1 MSALFALTQ
10 DLFSIAIA
18 FLKDSPW
25 REEYLL
31 EVERL
36 CADLDKPC
44 VLAVTGRVK
53 AGKSTLINAL
63 LGADLAL
70 VGTTE
75 TTATINFFRY
85 GRPENP
91 ARPVKCKW
99 RDGRETWE
107 TLQFL
112 NALQGAGAET
122 LQRSESIESLEF
134 FTDNPSLKDITLVDT
149 PGTNAIVGKDDQGH
163 QRVAEEFF
171 RINTRLRERHDTE
184 TRHWTRTA
192 DAVLCLMGQVAQVND
207 RDFLQEF
214 QQATC
219 GQTRAMNA
227 VGIIGQID
235 FTDEII
241 EHRQKLADSVAAKL
255 SKELNTVV
263 PVSAGLWRALD
274 VLESS
279 GQLHRMQETLRRIP
293 ENYFA
298 AMLNRDSI
306 FLSEKLACDVS
317 VEERKQL
324 MAGLP
329 WRVFVVI
336 ARGLYTKPVDDV
348 VTELRELSGI
358 GQLKRLLEVHFYQRG
373 KLLRYYRIVS
383 DLGRILRRIQHA
395 HLPEYLAKCREN
407 KRRMVAFGEFIVAHP
422 EGRGETADE
431 LRRFLA
437 RHAPCDDTRTQE
449 ESLLSLLGRFERVE
463 VQLEVISLNF
473 SALQMIEDAS
483 ANTFSEAERT
493 QLREIFGMYSALES
507 EDTQGAGVFSAQTQ
521 LYWQQVQMQSRRNSI
536 RAQVA
541 ENAVRAIG
549 NKLTEVL

>member
-1 MSALFALTQ
+1 MSALFTLTQ
-10 DLFSIAIA
+10 DLFSSAIA

-31 EVERL
+31 AVERL
-36 CADLDKPC
+36 RGDLEQPC

-53 AGKSTLINAL
+53 AGKSTLVNAL

-85 GRPENP
+85 GRPEDP

-112 NALQGAGAET
+112 NALQGTGAET
-122 LQRSESIESLEF
+122 LQRSESIERLEF
-134 FTDNPSLKDITLVDT
+134 FTDNPNLKDITLVDT

-163 QRVAEEFF
+163 QRVADEFF
-171 RINTRLRERHDTE
+171 RINTRLRERHDAE
-184 TRHWTRTA
+184 TRHWTSTA

-214 QQATC
+214 QQATS

-227 VGIIGQID
+227 VGIVGQID
-235 FTDEII
+235 STDAII
-241 EHRQKLADSVAAKL
+241 EHRQTLADSVAAKL

-274 VLESS
+274 MLESG

-293 ENYFA
+293 KDYFA

-317 VEERKQL
+317 VEERRRL
-324 MAGLP
+324 MTGLP

-336 ARGLYTKPVDDV
+336 ARALYAKPVEEV
-348 VTELRELSGI
+348 VADLRELSGI
-358 GQLKRLLEVHFYQRG
+358 AQLKRLLEVHFYQRS
-373 KLLRYYRIVS
+373 KLLRYQTKVME
-383 DLGRILRRIQHA
+383 LGEILRRIQHVR
-395 HLPEYLAKCREN
+395 LPEYLAQCREN
-407 KRRMVAFGEFIVAHP
+407 KRRMVAFGEFIVSHP
-422 EGRGETADE
+422 DGRGQTADE

-437 RHAPCDDTRTQE
+437 RHAQSDDTRIQE
-449 ESLLSLLGRFERVE
+449 QGLSLLLGRFERVE
-463 VQLEVISLNF
+463 VELEAIRMNF

-483 ANTFSEAERT
+483 ANTFSETELT
-493 QLREIFGMYSALES
+493 QLRAIFGMYAVAEG
-507 EDTQGAGVFSAQTQ
+507 EDTQGSGVFSAQTQ